1 MSHEMGIED
10 NQDTL
15 ISEMHKGVKRGEEPL
30 LQNITR
36 KNVVVVVFCYNYA
49 ERYIIKEKEIHYR
62 GNRNTSDR
70 ENEKTERK
78 YTIGETRT

>member
-15 ISEMHKGVKRGEEPL
+15 ISEMHKGVKRGLPL
-30 LQNITR
+30 LQNITKR
-36 KNVVVVVFCYNYA
+36 ALAVVVFCYNYA
-49 ERYIIKEKEIHYR
+49 ERYIIKGKEIHYR
-62 GNRNTSDR
+62 GNRNTFDR

-78 YTIGETRT
+78 YTIEETRT